1 MIINIR
7 NINNK
12 TFQRQSTAEGIEAPD
27 GKNVGK
33 SWTRVW
39 SPGRRVYP
47 CIWLVHYFII
57 DWVLGP
63 QEPLGTL
70 LSDWI
75 NALTTKPFAC
85 FRESVKTNFLLG
97 DLSKIC
103 LTTRPPQ
110 GFCENERWNSGRKKA
125 IFGFEGF
132 GPCLGITQPTHPH
145 LGEISQK
152 KSFFYAFS

>member
-1 MIINIR
+1 MKSRISSTFTNRGSLCYWKVWTRKWESASIRWEELGIFLFMVTIGIINDNQQK
-7 NINNK
+7 NINNNK

-85 FRESVKTNFLLG
+85 FRESVKKVF
-97 DLSKIC
+97 
-103 LTTRPPQ
+103 
-110 GFCENERWNSGRKKA
+110 FW
-125 IFGFEGF
+125 
-132 GPCLGITQPTHPH
+132 
-145 LGEISQK
+145 EISP
-152 KSFFYAFS
+152 KSV